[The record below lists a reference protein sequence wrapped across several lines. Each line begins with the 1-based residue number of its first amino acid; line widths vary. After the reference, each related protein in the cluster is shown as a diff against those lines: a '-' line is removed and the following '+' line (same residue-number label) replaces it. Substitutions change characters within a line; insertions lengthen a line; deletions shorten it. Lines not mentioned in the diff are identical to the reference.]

1 MKLSSKGRYAV
12 MAMADLAQQ
21 GDDRP
26 VTLAEIASRQEISQS
41 YLEQLFAKLRRAG
54 VVTSVRGPGGGYRLA
69 RRADVI
75 AISEIILAVDEPMRA
90 TRCSGLGGRGCLSS
104 GERCLT
110 HDLWDELGRQIHYF
124 LAGVTL
130 DDVIER
136 RVSGLARRPHSVGAG
151 DGVARN
157 EVSAKNAEP
166 NAGPKAEP
174 DVVASWDVG
183 AK

>member
-1 MKLSSKGRYAV
+1 
-12 MAMADLAQQ
+12 
-21 GDDRP
+21 
-26 VTLAEIASRQEISQS
+26 
-41 YLEQLFAKLRRAG
+41 
-54 VVTSVRGPGGGYRLA
+54 LA